1 MTDLSQLRIGVSVKL
16 KGGDILYTKPLPLGW
31 QRVAETNAK
40 PSMGR
45 LATVIR
51 VVGDT
56 RWLPVDLIEE
66 IAL

>member
-1 MTDLSQLRIGVSVKL
+1 MTDLRLLRIGASVKL
-16 KGGDILYTKPLPLGW
+16 KGGDHPIKPLPLGW
-31 QRVAETNAK
+31 QRIAETNAK

-51 VVGDT
+51 VDGDT

-66 IAL
+66 IAP